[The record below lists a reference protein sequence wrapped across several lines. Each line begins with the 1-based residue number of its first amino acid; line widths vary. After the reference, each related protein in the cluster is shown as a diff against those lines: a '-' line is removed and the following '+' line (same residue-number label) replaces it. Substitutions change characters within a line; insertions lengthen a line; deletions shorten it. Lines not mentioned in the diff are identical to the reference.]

1 MTCVA
6 GRPRERSNN
15 SASREPQRS
24 APHFLNSIAVIME
37 DMFFMEREQYLYSA
51 GAATFRGM
59 TKKGRL

>member
-15 SASREPQRS
+15 SASREPQRL
-24 APHFLNSIAVIME
+24 APHLLNSAAVTTE
-37 DMFFMEREQYLYSA
+37 DTFFMEREQYLYSA
-51 GAATFRGM
+51 GAATFWGM